1 MNTPVDLLRLH
12 RNDGDDRV
20 AQRLAEWAQV
30 LSILQVKQVNMNALL
45 RT

>member
-20 AQRLAEWAQV
+20 AQGLAEWAQV